1 MLQMLQTPLL
11 QCLLAGDSQKGNS
24 GTGSAAERR
33 THYPAGGQRGQPGKY
48 RASGLQTRA
57 HTHATK
63 RPRHKHAALCQ
74 QRRRGRHGTA
84 AGRRDHWHYHPSLA
98 LALPVPRYP
107 HHQALQSRRQTK
119 RRRSRQTP
127 WRRQSPRPCPPEPR
141 TGARQPPP
149 RPRRWPRSHRQRP
162 PPRPRRWPRS
172 HRQSPPPFLRSI
184 GLTTSARRAR
194 FPPARAA
201 ALARATGCIL
211 EVDES
216 SKNMI
221 NHRLWQRE
229 GEGARVRKR
238 PRHPPSRTAE
248 CSYYTQVACARGA
261 GAVCHAATAYARRP
275 ALPCRCRRHNPYRRP
290 LPLRF
295 PPNCFFCLKKKKG
308 SGCNNPRTKF
318 LWGGPPHPSSSFAC
332 SAPSACDLSDLVPAL

>member
-48 RASGLQTRA
+48 RASGLRTRA
-57 HTHATK
+57 HTHATN

-261 GAVCHAATAYARRP
+261 GTRRRRSMSRRDGVRAAARAP
-275 ALPCRCRRHNPYRRP
+275 VP
-290 LPLRF
+290 LS
-295 PPNCFFCLKKKKG
+295 PP
-308 SGCNNPRTKF
+308 
-318 LWGGPPHPSSSFAC
+318 
-332 SAPSACDLSDLVPAL
+332 